1 MGCPELLFNPE
12 INGINSPGL
21 ARATWTAINESDQDV
36 RRDLCSNMVLSGGSS
51 MFNNID
57 ARLHE
62 ELINYAEGA
71 VKFNIT
77 AGPDRRYYVWKG
89 ASTLVALSSFS
100 SSWITLA
107 EY

>member
-12 INGINSPGL
+12 INGINSPGI
-21 ARATWTAINESDQDV
+21 ARAIWMAINDSDLDV
-36 RRDLCSNMVLSGGSS
+36 RRDLCSNIVLGGGSS
-51 MFNNID
+51 MFNNIN

-77 AGPDRRYYVWKG
+77 ASPDRRFQALKG
-89 ASTLVALSSFS
+89 ASTMVSLTGFK